1 MKNLKVILLFF
12 LSTFVY
18 CQEESNSSDIIII
31 SKKNI
36 VLNSKQEIDTLDPN
50 NTIQL
55 NYVFN
60 KSGRI
65 IEEIKFVKDKFGV
78 TELLKSELYTY
89 MNDTLIKIVSCEK
102 YCSGCLQ
109 KNTYQEYFYRDSKVS
124 KINEYDS
131 ENDSLLNVLNYSY
144 KKNYKEYVDK
154 SDQSIVQFFYDD
166 SDNLNSLRTLDGK
179 TGNLYNESFYSKFS
193 DSLQIETKWYDIK
206 SQEVTGTNTVKKIF
220 DKEKRLLKKES
231 FGYMNSTVLFFYDNN
246 GFIQKIE
253 FYKNNGDENLKT
265 QYSLYSLEEIPENL
279 SPEIIQKINTYFTSF
294 F

>member
-1 MKNLKVILLFF
+1 MKNIKIILFFF

-18 CQEESNSSDIIII
+18 CQEENNSYDKILI

-36 VLNSKQEIDTLDPN
+36 VLDSKQEIDTLDPN

-65 IEEIKFVKDKFGV
+65 IEEIKFEKDKFGV

-89 MNDTLIKIVSCEK
+89 RNDTLIKIVSSEK
-102 YCSGCLQ
+102 YCPGCLQ
-109 KNTYQEYFYRDSKVS
+109 KNTFKEYFSKDF
-124 KINEYDS
+124 KISTIKEYDS
-131 ENDSLLNVLNYSY
+131 ENDLLLNILSYNY
-144 KKNYKEYVDK
+144 KKNYKECIDK
-154 SDQSIVQFFYDD
+154 NDQSIVQYFYDD
-166 SDNLNSLRTLDGK
+166 SDNLNSIRTLDAK
-179 TGNLYNESFYSKFS
+179 TGNLYNESFYTKFS
-193 DSLQIETKWYDIK
+193 DSLQIETKWYDVK
-206 SQEVTGTNTVKKIF
+206 SQEVTGKITVKKIF

-253 FYKNNGDENLKT
+253 FYKYNGDENLKT

-279 SPEIIQKINTYFTSF
+279 SSEIIQKINTYFTSF

>member
-18 CQEESNSSDIIII
+18 CQVESNSSDIIII

-36 VLNSKQEIDTLDPN
+36 VLNSKQEIDTLDRN
-50 NTIQL
+50 NNIKL
-55 NYVFN
+55 KYVFN
-60 KSGRI
+60 KSGKI
-65 IEEIKFVKDKFGV
+65 IEEIQFEKDEYGI
-78 TELLKSELYTY
+78 TEILKLELSTY
-89 MNDTLIKIVSCEK
+89 RNDTLIKIASSEK

-109 KNTYQEYFYRDSKVS
+109 KNTYKEYFFKDSKVS

-144 KKNYKEYVDK
+144 KKNYKEYIDK
-154 SDQSIVQFFYDD
+154 NNQSIIQFFYDD
-166 SDNLNSLRTLDGK
+166 STNLNSIRTLDRK
-179 TGNLYNESFYSKFS
+179 SGNLYNESFYTKFS
-193 DSLQIETKWYDIK
+193 DSLQIETKWYDVK
-206 SQEVTGTNTVKKIF
+206 SKEITGTNTVKKIF

-231 FGYMNSTVLFFYDNN
+231 FGYVNSNVLFFYDNY

-253 FYKNNGDENLKT
+253 FYKNNGDENFKT

-279 SPEIIQKINTYFTSF
+279 SPEIIQKINTYLTSF